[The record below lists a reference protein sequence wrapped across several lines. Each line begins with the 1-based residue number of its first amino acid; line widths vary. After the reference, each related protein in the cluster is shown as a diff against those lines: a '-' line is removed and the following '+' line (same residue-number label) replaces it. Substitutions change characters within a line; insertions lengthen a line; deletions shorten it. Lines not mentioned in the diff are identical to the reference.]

1 MYPSVYWRED
11 MAYHCDTCSKHPD
24 AFRLGYDSVMTD
36 SKPMTVNEIQK
47 TTPEQDLSGWWT
59 AYYHGRGL
67 AQAVL
72 TT

>member
-1 MYPSVYWRED
+1 V
-11 MAYHCDTCSKHPD
+11 AYHCDICGKYSE

-36 SKPMTVNEIQK
+36 NKPMTVDEIHK

-67 AQAVL
+67 AKAAL
-72 TT
+72 AT